1 MLDVLE
7 PSFPLGHSDPAY
19 CRRAGRDE
27 RRWIEVL
34 ALEGARR
41 AIIEVSEKASVEAEI
56 AAARAAGPYRQVR
69 YGSAR
74 RSMAITKSEGL
85 IRMQVKLRP
94 LAIYGARR
102 RGSTAYS

>member
-56 AAARAAGPYRQVR
+56 AAARAAAAEPIPNNAEL
-69 YGSAR
+69 AR
-74 RSMAITKSEGL
+74 SSCEIP
-85 IRMQVKLRP
+85 V
-94 LAIYGARR
+94 
-102 RGSTAYS
+102 